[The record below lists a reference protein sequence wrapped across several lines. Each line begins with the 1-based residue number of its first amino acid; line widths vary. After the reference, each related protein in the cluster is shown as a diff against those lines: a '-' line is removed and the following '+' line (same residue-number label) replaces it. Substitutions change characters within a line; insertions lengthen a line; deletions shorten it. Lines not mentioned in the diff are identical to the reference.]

1 MHVFS
6 QLALSGIALGFV
18 YGLIAMGM
26 VLIFRAVGVV
36 NFAQADFLM
45 LGGFVSYGLNQQAG
59 LPIGICFG
67 IAALVMGIVGVV
79 FQLCAY
85 WPLRRAK
92 DKTIVVST
100 LGTAM
105 ILREGARIIWG
116 ATPKAVDSFVE
127 GSIHIGSTVLQWQYI
142 VIIVTAMILMLGV
155 YLLLEKTFIGNIL
168 QATAQDQRTAS
179 LMGISVIGAISV
191 TFAISITI
199 TGLGGVLLAPI
210 FFVTNTMGVMTGVK
224 AFTAVIIGGFGNVPG
239 AIIGGLIVGL
249 TETFAG
255 GYISTTY
262 KDALIFVMLIFVLI
276 VRPQGLFGEKI
287 SEKV

>member
-1 MHVFS
+1 MIP
-6 QLALSGIALGFV
+6 QLLVSGIALGVV

-36 NFAQADFLM
+36 NFAQGDFLM
-45 LGGFVSYGLNQQAG
+45 LGGFVAFVLNQQAG
-59 LPIGICFG
+59 LPIGVCFG
-67 IAALVMGIVGVV
+67 ITALIMGVCGVL
-79 FQLCAY
+79 FQFAAY
-85 WPLRRAK
+85 WPLRKAK

-100 LGTAM
+100 LGAA
-105 ILREGARIIWG
+105 IVLREACRLIWG
-116 ATPKAVDSFVE
+116 ATPKTVDAFVDGAVKV
-127 GSIHIGSTVLQWQYI
+127 GSAVLQWQYI
-142 VIIVTAMILMLGV
+142 VIIAVAACLMLLI

-179 LMGISVIGAISV
+179 LMGISVVTAISV
-191 TFAISITI
+191 TFAISIMI
-199 TGLGGVLLAPI
+199 TGLGGLLLAPL
-210 FFVTNTMGVMTGVK
+210 FVVTTTMGVTTGVK
-224 AFTAVIIGGFGNVPG
+224 AFTAVIIGGFGSVPG

-262 KDALIFVMLIFVLI
+262 KDALVFVVLIFVLI

>member
-1 MHVFS
+1 MFS

-45 LGGFVSYGLNQQAG
+45 LGGFVSYALNQQAG

-67 IAALVMGIVGVV
+67 IVALTMGIVGIL

-85 WPLRRAK
+85 WPLRKAK
-92 DKTIVVST
+92 DKTVVVST

-116 ATPKAVDSFVE
+116 ATPKVVDPFIQ
-127 GSIHIGSTVLQWQYI
+127 GSLHIGSTILQWQYI
-142 VIIVTAMILMLGV
+142 MIIVVALVLMLGV

-179 LMGISVIGAISV
+179 LMGISVITAISV
-191 TFAISITI
+191 TFAISVMM

-210 FFVTNTMGVMTGVK
+210 FSVTNTMGITTGVK
-224 AFTAVIIGGFGNVPG
+224 AFTAVIIGGFGSVPG
-239 AIIGGLIVGL
+239 AVIGGIIVGL

-262 KDALIFVMLIFVLI
+262 KDALIFVMLIIVLI
-276 VRPQGLFGEKI
+276 VKPQGLFGEKI

>member
-1 MHVFS
+1 MFS

-45 LGGFVSYGLNQQAG
+45 LGGFISFALNQEAG
-59 LPIGICFG
+59 LPIGISFG
-67 IAALVMGIVGVV
+67 IVALVMAIVGVL

-85 WPLRRAK
+85 WPLRKAK
-92 DKTIVVST
+92 DKTVVVST

-116 ATPKAVDSFVE
+116 ATPKVVDPFIE
-127 GSIHIGSTVLQWQYI
+127 GSLHVGSTVLQWQYI
-142 VIIVTAMILMLGV
+142 VIIIVALILMLGV
-155 YLLLEKTFIGNIL
+155 YFLLEKTFVGNIL

-179 LMGISVIGAISV
+179 LMGISVITAISV
-191 TFAISITI
+191 TFAISVTM

-210 FFVTNTMGVMTGVK
+210 FSVTNTMGITTGVK
-224 AFTAVIIGGFGNVPG
+224 AFTAVIIGGFGSVQG
-239 AIIGGLIVGL
+239 AIIGGIIVGL

-262 KDALIFVMLIFVLI
+262 KDALIFVMLIVVLI
-276 VRPQGLFGEKI
+276 VKPQGLFGEKI

>member
-1 MHVFS
+1 MVP
-6 QLALSGIALGFV
+6 QLAVSGIALGVV

-36 NFAQADFLM
+36 NFAQGDFLM
-45 LGGFVSYGLNQQAG
+45 LGGFVAFALNQQAG
-59 LPIGICFG
+59 MPIGVCFG
-67 IAALVMGIVGVV
+67 LTALLMGIIGIL
-79 FQLCAY
+79 FQFATY
-85 WPLRRAK
+85 WPLRKAK
-92 DKTIVVST
+92 EKTVIVST
-100 LGTAM
+100 LGAA
-105 ILREGARIIWG
+105 IALREGCRLIWG
-116 ATPKAVDSFVE
+116 ATPQTIDSFVSGTVE
-127 GSIHIGSTVLQWQYI
+127 LGSAVLQWQYI
-142 VIIVTAMILMLGV
+142 VIIGIAAVLMLAV

-179 LMGISVIGAISV
+179 LMGISVVLAISV
-191 TFAISITI
+191 TFAISILI
-199 TGLGGVLLAPI
+199 TGLGGLLLAPV
-210 FFVTNTMGVMTGVK
+210 FFVTTTMGVSTGVK
-224 AFTAVIIGGFGNVPG
+224 AFTAVIIGGFGSVQG

-262 KDALIFVMLIFVLI
+262 KDALIFVVLIVVLI